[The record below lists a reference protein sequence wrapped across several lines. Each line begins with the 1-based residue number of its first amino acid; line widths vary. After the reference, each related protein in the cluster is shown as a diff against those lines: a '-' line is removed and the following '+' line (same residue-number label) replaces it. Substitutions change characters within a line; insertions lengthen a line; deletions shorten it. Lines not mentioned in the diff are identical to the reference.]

1 MQKNEIAMPVIHS
14 GVYCTYVKQLY
25 LSCTFCK
32 VSHLSNVKNTVKN
45 VNNFA
50 VKFQI
55 SIKNRKDFHFTAEN
69 DAKTEIKVKNRREY
83 FLQGNA

>member
-1 MQKNEIAMPVIHS
+1 MQKNEIEMPAMHS
-14 GVYCTYVKQLY
+14 GVYRQCVKQLY
-25 LSCTFCK
+25 LSYTFCK

-50 VKFQI
+50 AKFQI

-69 DAKTEIKVKNRREY
+69 DVKTEINVKNRREY

>member
-1 MQKNEIAMPVIHS
+1 
-14 GVYCTYVKQLY
+14 
-25 LSCTFCK
+25 
-32 VSHLSNVKNTVKN
+32 VKNTVKN

-50 VKFQI
+50 AKFQI

-69 DAKTEIKVKNRREY
+69 DAKTEINAKNRREY